1 MANAT
6 QTLDEADELVPDP
19 QAQRE
24 LGITAMSMWRWDRDE
39 TLIAAG
45 WPPPIRIRKRKFR
58 SRRALEEFKASMARR
73 ALAQRLE
80 AAEVA

>member
-24 LGITAMSMWRWDRDE
+24 LGITAMSMWRWGTPLSLSGGNRVRVV
-39 TLIAAG
+39 G
-45 WPPPIRIRKRKFR
+45 SWRK
-58 SRRALEEFKASMARR
+58 
-73 ALAQRLE
+73 
-80 AAEVA
+80 